1 MDETK
6 RFEETRSRVD
16 SGLAE
21 TREASQP
28 YRVFAHLQAD
38 NAPLYRGV
46 MRVFTDAK
54 AQFTL
59 HLRPREVTTRLGAG
73 SDDSVLDPEQ
83 VERALEQ
90 LVSWGNLESHPDTA
104 DVATAEDFYRRRQL
118 YQLTHEGEAAELALE
133 TFRQN
138 LGQEG
143 ELQTAALTDVRALL
157 EELIQLS
164 EAEPL
169 DAGKVH
175 RTLRALVDRFT
186 ELTQRAQAFIGS
198 LQRTIDLQGITVEH
212 FLSYKERLIEYLDH
226 FVNELILATSEI
238 TALLRRLAEAGTE
251 RLLRIAADRDL
262 ADAVAVDE
270 ASRAA
275 ALDAWRQRWRGL
287 VAWFLDPEG
296 TPQAEV
302 LRSRARGAIPALLG
316 AVEALHDRRV
326 KRSDRISDLRTL
338 ARWFATCDD
347 ERQAHR
353 LWRAAFGL
361 GSSRHLRIDA
371 ATLDRFDQLQVPNDA
386 SWLEAPPLLLT
397 PRLRKTGRYT
407 RRGRAARIVDRGRE
421 KAHLAELAA
430 AEAAQIGEARK
441 RLARGEFLRLSEIGH
456 LDHDS
461 FALFLDLLGEA
472 LARRTGE
479 SKVLA
484 TSSDGALEIELEPLD
499 HGTAVIDTPHG
510 RFSGRDHRVRIRAL
524 GAEPTSVGAR
534 GDATTGT
541 LASTGRLAS
550 T

>member
-1 MDETK
+1 MNESQHSETQGSK
-6 RFEETRSRVD
+6 TPELEKTSGASR
-16 SGLAE
+16 
-21 TREASQP
+21 T
-28 YRVFAHLQAD
+28 YRVFAHLQAE
-38 NAPLYRGV
+38 NATLYRRV

-59 HLRPREVTTRLGAG
+59 HLRPREVTVRLGAG
-73 SDDSVLDPEQ
+73 TDGAAADPET

-104 DVATAEDFYRRRQL
+104 EVATAEDFYRRRQL
-118 YQLTHEGEAAELALE
+118 FQLTHEGEAAELALE
-133 TFRQN
+133 AFRQN

-143 ELQTAALTDVRALL
+143 ELQTAALTDIRALL
-157 EELIQLS
+157 EELIQLCES
-164 EAEPL
+164 EPL
-169 DAGKVH
+169 DAGKAH
-175 RTLRALVDRFT
+175 RTLRALVERFT
-186 ELTQRAQAFIGS
+186 ELTQRAQAFIGG
-198 LQRTIDLQGITVEH
+198 LQRTIDLQGITVDD
-212 FLSYKERLIEYLDH
+212 FLAYKERLIEYLDH

-238 TALLRRLAEAGTE
+238 TTLLRRLAGTGTE
-251 RLLRIAADRDL
+251 RLLQVAADRDL
-262 ADAVAVDE
+262 ADAVTADE
-270 ASRAA
+270 GSRAA
-275 ALDAWRQRWRGL
+275 ALDAWHQRWRGL

-338 ARWFATCDD
+338 AHWFATCDD
-347 ERQAHR
+347 DRQAHR

-361 GSSRHLRIDA
+361 GSSRHLRVDA

-407 RRGRAARIVDRGRE
+407 RRGRATKIVDRSRE

-430 AEAAQIGEARK
+430 AEAAQIGEARE
-441 RLARGEFLRLSEIGH
+441 RLASGGFLRLSEIGH
-456 LDHDS
+456 LDRDS

-472 LARRTGE
+472 LARRSGQA
-479 SKVLA
+479 KVLA
-484 TSSDGALEIELEPLD
+484 NSSDGALEIELEPLD
-499 HGTAVIDTPHG
+499 HGTAVIETPHG

-524 GAEPTSVGAR
+524 GVP
-534 GDATTGT
+534 
-541 LASTGRLAS
+541 
-550 T
+550 